1 MYGKIQVSCLGII
14 DVVWKKKNE
23 KFDVEKN
30 EKLMWEKKM
39 NILPH
44 KIFCPKC

>member
-1 MYGKIQVSCLGII
+1 MWFGKKKNEKF
-14 DVVWKKKNE
+14 DVEKNE

-30 EKLMWEKKM
+30 EKLMWGKKM